1 MILVIDTEANT
12 KISDK
17 LRESV
22 LAILTLNERNFTTI
36 RVPSMLEVPAGIN
49 ISSRKNFEGYIIL
62 GCILNS
68 EIDKSHG
75 IQILKFLTDSII
87 QFTISKNLLITQG
100 IIIADTIEQAE
111 KYCSINIKN
120 NKNNKNDNYG
130 EKAALTIIEMMK
142 IKNALQ

>member
-49 ISSRKNFEGYIIL
+49 IASRKNFEGYIIL